1 MIKTHVPRTV
11 VILKLD
17 VSLLQL
23 TVMTTTA
30 VLLILATEKRDAKIP
45 KSLVMIKMYVL
56 MTAVTQ
62 LRDVSL
68 PEDPFHLL
76 TNVLP

>member
-1 MIKTHVPRTV
+1 
-11 VILKLD
+11 
-17 VSLLQL
+17 
-23 TVMTTTA
+23 MTTTA